1 VTGLEAAAVVRWEG
15 WGGEVEGSSGAL
27 AAPTSTQAEL
37 GGPGEGTNPE
47 ELFSAAIAN
56 CLTSTL
62 TALARSRGIPLE
74 SVETRAQTRLEWGEE
89 KAHHLARARLS
100 VRARSPA
107 DAREVHQ
114 LIVDAREHCPVC
126 NAVAGNVPLLLE
138 VSIERADAR
147 ERVAAAPESST
158 GGGNGS
164 RGGG

>member
-15 WGGEVEGSSGAL
+15 WGGDVEGSSGAL

-47 ELFSAAIAN
+47 ELFSAALAN

-62 TALARSRGIPLE
+62 TALARARGIPLDA
-74 SVETRAQTRLEWGEE
+74 VETRVQTRLEWGERTP
-89 KAHHLARARLS
+89 HRLARARLS
-100 VRARSPA
+100 VKARSSA

-114 LIVDAREHCPVC
+114 LVVAAREHCPVC

-138 VSIERADAR
+138 VSIERTAASDRVTA
-147 ERVAAAPESST
+147 ERGGPTGKGYES
-158 GGGNGS
+158 GGGG
-164 RGGG
+164 